1 MPNGREGMDGRDG
14 DELCPLA
21 SAFLPAARLQSLV
34 SAGFW

>member
-1 MPNGREGMDGRDG
+1 MPNGSEGMDGRDSEEF
-14 DELCPLA
+14 DPLA